1 MNCCGNKRNA
11 MKEQE
16 QVHASRSSAAVRV
29 THKTLGQQEKETVPM
44 QYTGDT
50 ALSVRGVFSR
60 RIYRFAHHGALLDVD
75 GRDAPGFLAIG
86 VLKRA
91 SSHQK

>member
-11 MKEQE
+11 IKEQE
-16 QVHASRSSAAVRV
+16 QIHASRSSAAVRV
-29 THKTLGQQEKETVPM
+29 THKTLGQQEKEAVPM

-60 RIYRFAHHGALLDVD
+60 RIYRFAHHGAQLDVD
-75 GRDAPGFLAIG
+75 GRDAPGFLAIA

-91 SSHQK
+91 RAQQK

>member
-16 QVHASRSSAAVRV
+16 QVHASRSSAVVRV

-60 RIYRFAHHGALLDVD
+60 RIYRFAHHGAMLEVD